1 MKISSRYD
9 SICGTLHSHKK
20 CSCSD
25 PESSTALEEEE
36 EEDDDD
42 DVVVVVVVTV
52 ADVSAVRP
60 TTGIDPNIS
69 LQVLRVSDK

>member
-42 DVVVVVVVTV
+42 VVVVVTV
-52 ADVSAVRP
+52 ADVSAVDA

-69 LQVLRVSDK
+69 LQVFRVSDK

>member
-9 SICGTLHSHKK
+9 RMCGTLHSHKK

-25 PESSTALEEEE
+25 PESSTSLEEE

-42 DVVVVVVVTV
+42 VVVVVTV

-69 LQVLRVSDK
+69 LQVFRVSDK